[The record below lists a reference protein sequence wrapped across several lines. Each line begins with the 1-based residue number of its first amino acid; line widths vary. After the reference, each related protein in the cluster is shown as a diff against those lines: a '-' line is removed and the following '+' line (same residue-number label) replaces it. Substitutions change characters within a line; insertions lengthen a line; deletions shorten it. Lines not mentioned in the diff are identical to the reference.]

1 MTKELRVYNRFGELI
16 LYLRLIPGHFLPL
29 QVVLGSWE
37 LREAVNSLRGHDF
50 DRTVFVDG
58 QHRRFT
64 ARWAT
69 PEYLDALA
77 GYWESNF
84 RWRTEIRSDAIP
96 VEDMTSQ
103 PDLRGQSLGLGGGPV
118 KQLALC
124 GGAANPNPNRPA
136 KHLSFQIPMGELEST
151 LGIASGVALQGGS
164 LYGATV
170 GAPG

>member
-16 LYLRLIPGHFLPL
+16 LYLRLAPGHFFPL

-84 RWRTEIRSDAIP
+84 RWRTEIRSDEIP
-96 VEDMTSQ
+96 VEGMTNQ
-103 PDLRGQSLGLGGGPV
+103 PDFLGQSLGLGGSPV
-118 KQLALC
+118 KQLVLL
-124 GGAANPNPNRPA
+124 GGLTNSYPNRLVRQ
-136 KHLSFQIPMGELEST
+136 LSSQIPMGEVEST
-151 LGIASGVALQGGS
+151 LSIPSGVASQGGS